1 MYKQKK
7 IDSIFTILINLCFY
21 LGYEKCQIISFL
33 LFRSI
38 MYPAFSLKVK
48 CPNEM
53 LTLCSLLAN
62 KNIFLP
68 KFSSLRTCTHNLQEA
83 QCRLTK
89 NTKNKTRLLVS
100 HEWRDLYYDFLLL
113 SSFFTPS
120 ADVHSAD
127 SLSLSTQRDDHRV
140 RVVVCVADLQV
151 FKDVS
156 MPFVICHP
164 LER

>member
-1 MYKQKK
+1 MSTFIIYTQIQLSKTDACKSSRLCSVYSLCAHVQAKK

-33 LFRSI
+33 LYRSI

-48 CPNEM
+48 CPYEM

-68 KFSSLRTCTHNLQEA
+68 KFSSLRTCTYNLQEA

-100 HEWRDLYYDFLLL
+100 HE
-113 SSFFTPS
+113 
-120 ADVHSAD
+120 
-127 SLSLSTQRDDHRV
+127 
-140 RVVVCVADLQV
+140 
-151 FKDVS
+151 
-156 MPFVICHP
+156 
-164 LER
+164 